1 MSISLMSSLQVYM
14 LITYPINYSQKI
26 LNRIDGNISLK
37 PSCTRDLEYDGLR
50 TKETFVYQCTLL

>member
-1 MSISLMSSLQVYM
+1 M

-26 LNRIDGNISLK
+26 LNRIDVNISLR

-50 TKETFVYQCTLL
+50 KKETFVYGVPSYNSNWDEES